1 MEHLQ
6 KSEDC
11 NSSQKWRIFNAIKKA
26 KRRLIRQ
33 QKAAFPGAV
42 PRTIHLSGSPRKKQ
56 EPIGGK
62 VMQARTPS
70 SLSKKSAFCPFIIVY
85 SGIPSAST

>member
-11 NSSQKWRIFNAIKKA
+11 NSSQKWRVFNAIKKA

-42 PRTIHLSGSPRKKQ
+42 PRTIHLPGSPRK
-56 EPIGGK
+56 
-62 VMQARTPS
+62 
-70 SLSKKSAFCPFIIVY
+70 
-85 SGIPSAST
+85 